1 MKPLF
6 PDVAVNGE
14 PIASAVIAAEAQNH
28 KVPAGKPGLAWRAA
42 AKAMVVRA
50 LLLQEAKRLGIESD
64 PQAMADDIWE
74 TAEEALIRALL
85 EQEIEPREV
94 SEAACKALYD
104 NSPET
109 FRAPDL
115 FQPAHILFAA
125 RPDDKV
131 ARQTA
136 KENAEAALAA
146 LAKDPKA
153 FARIAKANS
162 DCPSREN
169 GGALGQVGSGDLVPE
184 FEAVMETLPAG
195 EVHPE
200 AVETSFGF
208 HVIRMDEK
216 AEGALLPFDSVKAQ
230 IKEKLEQLAWA
241 KAAND
246 LTKKLVGRA
255 SIQGVDFGQA
265 IEVAST

>member
-6 PDVAVNGE
+6 PEVAVNGE
-14 PIASAVIAAEAQNH
+14 PIAAAVIAAEAQNH

-64 PQAMADDIWE
+64 PQAVAEDIWE
-74 TAEEALIRALL
+74 SAEEALIRALL
-85 EQEIEPREV
+85 EQEISPREV

-104 NSPET
+104 SSPET
-109 FRAPDL
+109 FRASDL

-131 ARQTA
+131 ARQAA
-136 KENAEAALAA
+136 KQGAEAALAA
-146 LAKDPKA
+146 LTKDPRA

-162 DCPSREN
+162 DCPSKDS
-169 GGALGQVGSGDLVPE
+169 GGSLGQIGNGDLVPE
-184 FEAVMETLPAG
+184 FEAVLKILPAG

-216 AEGALLPFDSVKAQ
+216 AEGALLPFDSVKTQ

-246 LTKKLVGRA
+246 LTKKLVDRA
-255 SIQGVDFGQA
+255 SIQGVDFWQA
-265 IEVAST
+265 TAAAS